1 MIRVHEKQL
10 GEMAQALA
18 LEQFEDDMVVHL
30 HDFAPR
36 HAQVIGDD
44 WVRRTI
50 QLGIARARPYGVTNL
65 GLLRFYVELMF
76 VLGGMFDSDP
86 LQPWAGEILRDPSI
100 PDEGTRID
108 HLYERT
114 CWYLDAIEGPESSF
128 SLQAMHNLQHIVLE
142 STPAA
147 ELGEERRAVETMA
160 RVYPQRCAYLGEP
173 ALRGLVRRAVGEAAR
188 LDMATLGG
196 VALTTGLMFAMGH
209 GFAEDPLYPWVQA
222 TLRDPAIK
230 GPERRVARLQRRV
243 EIYLDRA
250 LKHLDGRRAD
260 GAR

>member
-10 GEMAQALA
+10 GVMAQALA
-18 LEQFEDDMVVHL
+18 LERFEDDMVVHL

-36 HAQVIGDD
+36 HAKVIGNDG
-44 WVRRTI
+44 VRRTI
-50 QLGIARARPYGVTNL
+50 QLGVRRAGVYGVTNP

-76 VLGGMFDSDP
+76 VLGGMFDTDP

-100 PDEGTRID
+100 QGEATRID
-108 HLYERT
+108 RLYDRT
-114 CWYLDAIEGPESSF
+114 CWYLDAIEGPEASF
-128 SLQAMHNLQHIVLE
+128 SIQAMHKLQQIVLD

-147 ELGEERRAVETMA
+147 ELGEERRAVDTMA
-160 RVYPQRCAYLGEP
+160 RVYPQRCAYLGEA
-173 ALRGLVRRAVGEAAR
+173 ALRGLVRRAFEEAAR

-222 TLRDPAIK
+222 TLRDSGIK
-230 GPERRVARLQRRV
+230 GAERRVVRLQRRV
-243 EIYLDRA
+243 EIYMDRA
-250 LKHLDGRRAD
+250 LKHLDSRGAD
-260 GAR
+260 GPR